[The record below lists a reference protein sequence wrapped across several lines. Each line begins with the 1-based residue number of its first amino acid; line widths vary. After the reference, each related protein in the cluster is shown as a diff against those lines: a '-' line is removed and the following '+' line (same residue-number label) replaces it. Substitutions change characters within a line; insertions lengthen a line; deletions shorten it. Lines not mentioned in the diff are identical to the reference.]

1 MLPSGTQVTM
11 RYLRYFQLLYVQ
23 PFESDSLIRIFSN
36 IMEWYYTNLEN
47 SPSPAVRGLRDSI
60 VKSTI

>member
-23 PFESDSLIRIFSN
+23 PFESESLNRIFTN
-36 IMEWYYTNLEN
+36 IMEWYYSNLA
-47 SPSPAVRGLRDSI
+47 S
-60 VKSTI
+60 